1 MEIEISA
8 NLFFTIT
15 FVVLYTWNS
24 KKMAN
29 VSKFY
34 QMASPGKLISYSLF
48 GLQAM
53 LLLWKNNKKKSSL
66 FVYKACCCFG
76 IKNHILFLKP
86 VMTEIQENHCDCA
99 PLSQSSNTH
108 AKPRRT
114 LLEMSFLWA
123 NDFQRL
129 QGFAVLLKIPVCAS
143 NLANF
148 IIILFFI
155 WPRRILKFPWVQNSW
170 LKGLGIWRA

>member
-1 MEIEISA
+1 MFPNFTRWHLLENSFHT
-8 NLFFTIT
+8 LFLVYKQCCCF
-15 FVVLYTWNS
+15 
-24 KKMAN
+24 
-29 VSKFY
+29 
-34 QMASPGKLISYSLF
+34 GKII
-48 GLQAM
+48 
-53 LLLWKNNKKKSSL
+53 KKKSSL

-129 QGFAVLLKIPVCAS
+129 QGLAVLLKIPVCAS